1 MRIDIDLGVGQLH
14 DDAALSLKFEDKR
27 FPYLFAGKGTYA
39 SSLKVFSMIMGDAVD
54 DVHFFQ
60 SGRYTSIG
68 INDQILFNMD
78 HDFDAV
84 FQGVIPELGSEG
96 ADTFRSRVGQS
107 ERTLKQKGMVILG
120 NDVWIGNDV
129 TILPGVV
136 IGNGAIIG
144 AGSVVTKDVPAY
156 AVYAGNPARLI
167 RYRFPE
173 HIING
178 LQKIAWWDFDREK
191 LLAAKNDM
199 LGDVNDF
206 VAKYEPM
213 ASVCDYKGEYL
224 PTLSNHKVPVML
236 LFLDI
241 FCDYPAFS
249 RAIEQFITEF
259 KDKSAELI
267 LVYHETEP
275 EQKAIE
281 VITDTLEQMPYDV
294 LISLVMIDESEEEAV
309 ISEADCLFMSRDIR
323 NIQRTNY
330 AFKYG
335 VKLLSSVDKPIFTDK
350 VKKGITEVFENKRKN
365 R

>member
-14 DDAALSLKFEDKR
+14 DDATLSLNVGDKQ
-27 FPYLFAGKGTYA
+27 FPYFFAGRGTYA
-39 SSLKVFSMIMGDAVD
+39 SSLRVFSMIMGDAVD

-68 INDQILFNMD
+68 INDQVMFNMD

-84 FQGVIPELGSEG
+84 FQGVIPDFADEG
-96 ADTFRSRVGQS
+96 AKTFRSRVGQS

-156 AVYAGNPARLI
+156 AVYAGNPAKLI

-178 LQKIAWWDFDREK
+178 LQKISWWNFKKEE
-191 LLAAKNDM
+191 LVAAKDDM
-199 LGDVNDF
+199 LDGVDSF
-206 VAKYEPM
+206 VAKYEPL
-213 ASVCDYKGEYL
+213 ATFCDYKGEYL
-224 PTLSNHKVPVML
+224 PTLSGHSAPVMV

-241 FCDYPAFS
+241 FSDFPVFS
-249 RAIEQFITEF
+249 RVIEQFVSEF
-259 KDKSAELI
+259 KDQSAELI
-267 LVYHETEP
+267 LVYHNTEA
-275 EQKAIE
+275 EQKAVE
-281 VITDTLEQMPYDV
+281 VIAQTMEQLPYDV
-294 LISLVMIDESEEEAV
+294 LFSLVMSDEAEEEEV
-309 ISEADCLFMSRDIR
+309 ISEADCLFM
-323 NIQRTNY
+323 
-330 AFKYG
+330 
-335 VKLLSSVDKPIFTDK
+335 
-350 VKKGITEVFENKRKN
+350 
-365 R
+365 